1 MVGARIVEESGAG
14 FSLQRWLQPPSE
26 PGLKPGVLQAKACA
40 TILHNPTA
48 VETSE
53 PGLKPRLQAEARST
67 IPVNAH
73 NAFAVRLPRGTLT
86 EIVGPTSSGRT
97 AFLNSLLAEATA
109 NHEFCALIDAEDGF
123 DPASAVAGGVL
134 LSQVLW
140 VRCGGNVEHALKAAD
155 MLAQSG
161 GFGLVAIDLG
171 DTPERTTRRIPLAV
185 WFRLRHG
192 VRNTQTALVCL
203 ARQVNAHSCSTLKIE
218 LRRDRTLWRG
228 GLLQAVEIVARWIR
242 NHREEHTRF
251 QIPVR

>member
-1 MVGARIVEESGAG
+1 M
-14 FSLQRWLQPPSE
+14 SLQRWLQPPSE
-26 PGLKPGVLQAKACA
+26 PGLKPKFSQAKACA
-40 TILHNPTA
+40 TILHHPTA

-67 IPVNAH
+67 IA
-73 NAFAVRLPRGTLT
+73 RGTLT
-86 EIVGPTSSGRT
+86 EIAGPTSSGRT
-97 AFLNSLLAEATA
+97 AFLNSLLAAATA
-109 NHEFCALIDAEDGF
+109 NNEFCALIDAEDGF
-123 DPASAVAGGVL
+123 DPASAAAGGVL

-171 DTPERTTRRIPLAV
+171 DTPERTARRIPLAV

-218 LRRDRTLWRG
+218 LRRDRALWRS
-228 GLLQAVEIVARWIR
+228 GLLQALEIAARWIR
-242 NHREEHTRF
+242 NHREERTRF

>member
-1 MVGARIVEESGAG
+1 MVGSSVPSKTPRVSPARQGGDQRSGYV
-14 FSLQRWLQPPSE
+14 QPPDPALTGGAE
-26 PGLKPGVLQAKACA
+26 GVE
-40 TILHNPTA
+40 I
-48 VETSE
+48 
-53 PGLKPRLQAEARST
+53 G
-67 IPVNAH
+67 
-73 NAFAVRLPRGTLT
+73 VRGALT
-86 EIVGPTSSGRT
+86 EIAGPTSSGRT

-109 NHEFCALIDAEDGF
+109 NNEFCALIDAEDVF
-123 DPASAVAGGVL
+123 DPAIAAAGGVL

-171 DTPERTTRRIPLAV
+171 DTPERTARRIPLAV

-203 ARQVNAHSCSTLKIE
+203 ARQVNAHSCSTLEIE
-218 LRRDRTLWRG
+218 LRRDRAIWRG
-228 GLLQAVEIVARWIR
+228 GLLQALEIAARWIR